1 MQFVTPRFTNVLLN
15 QQWQE
20 ETAKLYQNKKVMRLI
35 GEPLSELQSER
46 VANTFIRANE
56 RPWPAQ
62 KVWSITCNQT
72 HAFCGIQ
79 MLCKNVVENTA
90 EIGIILA
97 PSMNGKGAAREA
109 MGALVEFGLA
119 NLNLSQIVAQF
130 EKRHLATKRL
140 VTQLNFKQSND
151 ERIVSSHTD
160 LITYTFKR

>member
-1 MQFVTPRFTNVLLN
+1 MQFITPRFTNVLLN
-15 QQWQE
+15 QQGKE

-35 GEPLSELQSER
+35 GEPLSQLQSEG

-56 RPWPAQ
+56 KPWPAQ

-72 HAFCGIQ
+72 QTFCGIQ
-79 MLCKNVVENTA
+79 MLCKSVVENTA

-109 MGALVEFGLA
+109 MGGLVEFGLA
-119 NLNLSQIVAQF
+119 NLNLHEIIAQF
-130 EKRHLATKRL
+130 KKRHLATKRL

-151 ERIVSSHTD
+151 KRIVSNNPD
-160 LITYTFKR
+160 LVTYTFKQ